1 MAISYRV
8 VDLRKA
14 VADDFDV
21 IVEGVRSPEDAA
33 RQVLGIDVVRSGA
46 RRDLV
51 ARVYWQTMGQP
62 LNMVRLYSKAIDRD

>member
-21 IVEGVRSPEDAA
+21 IVEGVRSPEDVA